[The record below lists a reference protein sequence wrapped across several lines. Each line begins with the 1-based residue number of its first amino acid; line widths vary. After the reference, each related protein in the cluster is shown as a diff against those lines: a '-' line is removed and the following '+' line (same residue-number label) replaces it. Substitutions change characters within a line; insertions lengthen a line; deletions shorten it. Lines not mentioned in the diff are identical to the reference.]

1 MNKIVVSDTNIF
13 IDLISVGLQEKLFLL
28 PIEIHTTD
36 MVIFEIKREGQ
47 SGIMIDL
54 INKGYLS
61 VKTYTSEE
69 MLQFFQAGHR
79 KYNLSLAD
87 YSVLTYSK
95 ENSYI
100 LLTCDGNLRKVALSE
115 GVEVHGSIYIIN
127 MMVEYNII
135 STLEGAEVLDT
146 LKNINQRLPKVQ
158 LDILINKWRNI
169 Q

>member
-69 MLQFFQAGHR
+69 MLQFLQARHR

-100 LLTCDGNLRKVALSE
+100 LLTGDGNLRKVALSE

-169 Q
+169 

>member
-54 INKGYLS
+54 INKGYLN

-127 MMVEYNII
+127 MMADIHSGYHHKR
-135 STLEGAEVLDT
+135 
-146 LKNINQRLPKVQ
+146 KNHLFLQNAIHIQHLPLVMSQLLPKQKIV
-158 LDILINKWRNI
+158 
-169 Q
+169 